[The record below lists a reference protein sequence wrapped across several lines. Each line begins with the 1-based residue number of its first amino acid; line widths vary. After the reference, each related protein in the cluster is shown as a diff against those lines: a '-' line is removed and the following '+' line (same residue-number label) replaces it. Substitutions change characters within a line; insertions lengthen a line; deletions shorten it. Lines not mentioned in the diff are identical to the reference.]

1 MLCGYNVD
9 TLKICMKEFIIFV
22 CTDSTEIFLS
32 KLRSSCSNYNL
43 PSFFTDSYCAGGVSN
58 KHCLLTFFIS
68 TDYGEI
74 EIPPAPETVATYDIT
89 GPRLMIS
96 KIVNENFKSYAGV
109 RALGPF
115 HKVCHSPPSPLSNF

>member
-1 MLCGYNVD
+1 MLSG
-9 TLKICMKEFIIFV
+9 
-22 CTDSTEIFLS
+22 SFLARG
-32 KLRSSCSNYNL
+32 LF
-43 PSFFTDSYCAGGVSN
+43 PI
-58 KHCLLTFFIS
+58 LLEKVLDYFCFSI
-68 TDYGEI
+68 DYGEI

-115 HKVCHSPPSPLSNF
+115 HKVCHSPL

>member
-1 MLCGYNVD
+1 MSLISPNFDV
-9 TLKICMKEFIIFV
+9 KWIIFPQFWP
-22 CTDSTEIFLS
+22 I
-32 KLRSSCSNYNL
+32 
-43 PSFFTDSYCAGGVSN
+43 
-58 KHCLLTFFIS
+58 LLEKVLDYFCFSI
-68 TDYGEI
+68 DYGEI

-115 HKVCHSPPSPLSNF
+115 HKVCHSPL